1 MKLGK
6 LLRDPLLSSEGCRDE
21 TGILGRGS
29 RSSKGLEKAAL
40 DLSCGGWPALEVGLS
55 VCWGQMEFLGEMALR
70 GSWPNTLKDQAK
82 EYRLAPEGTGEPV
95 NVVEQG
101 NGGLRTMAQRANS
114 AARTF

>member
-21 TGILGRGS
+21 KGILGRGS
-29 RSSKGLEKAAL
+29 RSRKGLEKGAL
-40 DLSCGGWPALEVGLS
+40 DLSCGGWAALEVELS

-70 GSWPNTLKDQAK
+70 GSWPNTWKDQAE
-82 EYRLAPEGTGEPV
+82 EYRLDPEGTGEPV

-101 NGGLRTMAQRANS
+101 NGGLRTMAQRANP